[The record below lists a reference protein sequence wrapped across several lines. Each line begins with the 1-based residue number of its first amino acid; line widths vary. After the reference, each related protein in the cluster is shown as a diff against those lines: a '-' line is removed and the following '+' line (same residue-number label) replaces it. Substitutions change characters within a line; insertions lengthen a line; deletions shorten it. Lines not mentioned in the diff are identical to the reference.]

1 MKKSLSVLAL
11 ALSSVVSTSALA
23 ANEVNVYS
31 YRQPYLIEPMLKDF
45 EKQTGIKVNVI
56 FADKG
61 LVERVKKEGELS
73 PADVLLTVDIS
84 RVMEI
89 VNAGLAQK
97 VDSKTLKKYSG
108 TIP

>member
-1 MKKSLSVLAL
+1 MKKISTLAL
-11 ALSSVVSTSALA
+11 ALSAVISTSAMA

-45 EKQTGIKVNVI
+45 EKDTGVKVNVI

-61 LVERVKKEGELS
+61 LVDRVKREGELS

-89 VNAGLAQK
+89 VKRRFSATNPQ
-97 VDSKTLKKYSG
+97 
-108 TIP
+108 